1 MLSLDREA
9 WLVQADGEAPEA
21 LAVALPRASLRT
33 ASPAAVA
40 DGRRFRLRR
49 GRLVVTEEALHE
61 ARTADVLAELALCGV
76 RLLRPRDYYELTRR
90 RVLLDELDEAWFLF
104 DRPLR
109 LRLVYAA
116 VKTLV
121 DVLTGLVGSILAV
134 LLTPAV
140 WLSYR
145 LGRPEDRGPVFYV
158 QQRTGLRGRPFRMVK
173 FRTMRVD
180 AEADGPVW
188 ARVGDDRVT
197 RLGRLLRSTHLD
209 ELPQFFNVLRR
220 EMSLIGPRPE
230 RPVFVRLLGRA
241 IPYFDRRHLVR
252 PGVTGWAVVRFGY
265 SDSIRD
271 KWIIHEHDLYYLK
284 HRSVLLDLEI
294 AARTV
299 LVMLERRGQ

>member
-21 LAVALPRASLRT
+21 IPVALPRALLRT
-33 ASPAAVA
+33 ASPAGVA

-49 GRLVVTEEALHE
+49 RRLVVTEEALRERH
-61 ARTADVLAELALCGV
+61 TADALAALALSGV
-76 RLLRPRDYYELTRR
+76 RLLRPCDYYELTRR
-90 RVLLDELDEAWFLF
+90 RVLLEELDEGWFLF
-104 DRPLR
+104 DRPPR
-109 LRLVYAA
+109 LRLLYTA

-121 DVLTGLVGSILAV
+121 DVLTGLVGSALAV
-134 LLTPAV
+134 LLIPVV
-140 WLSYR
+140 WLWYR
-145 LGRPEDRGPVFYV
+145 LDLPQDRGPVFYV
-158 QQRTGLRGRPFRMVK
+158 QERIGLRGQPFRMVK

-188 ARVGDDRVT
+188 AKVGDDRCT

-220 EMSLIGPRPE
+220 DMSLIGPRPE

-299 LVMLERRGQ
+299 LVMLSRRGQ

>member
-9 WLVQADGEAPEA
+9 WLVKADGEAPEA
-21 LAVALPRASLRT
+21 LAVALPRALLRT
-33 ASPAAVA
+33 VSPAGVT
-40 DGRRFRLRR
+40 DGRRPRLRR
-49 GRLVVTEEALHE
+49 SRLVVTREALRE
-61 ARTADVLAELALCGV
+61 ERTADVLAELAISGV

-90 RVLLDELDEAWFLF
+90 RVMLEELDESWFLF

-109 LRLVYAA
+109 PRPVYAA

-121 DVLTGLVGSILAV
+121 DMLAGLAGSSLAV
-134 LLTPAV
+134 LLIPAV
-140 WLSYR
+140 WLWYR
-145 LGRPEDRGPVFYV
+145 LDRPEDHGPVFYV
-158 QQRTGLRGRPFRMVK
+158 QERIGLRGRPFRMVK

-180 AEADGPVW
+180 AEAAGPVW
-188 ARVGDDRVT
+188 ARVGDERVT

-241 IPYFDRRHLVR
+241 IPYFDQRHLVL

-284 HRSVLLDLEI
+284 HRSVLLDLEVV
-294 AARTV
+294 ARTI
-299 LVMLERRGQ
+299 LVMLKRRGQ

>member
-21 LAVALPRASLRT
+21 LALALPRTSLRT
-33 ASPAAVA
+33 VSLAGMA
-40 DGRRFRLRR
+40 DGHRFRLGR
-49 GRLVVTEEALHE
+49 GRLVVTNEALRE
-61 ARTADVLAELALCGV
+61 ERTADALAQLAIHGV

-90 RVLLDELDEAWFLF
+90 RVMLEDLDESWFLF
-104 DRPLR
+104 DRALR
-109 LRLVYAA
+109 RRPVYAA
-116 VKTLV
+116 FKTLV
-121 DVLTGLVGSILAV
+121 DVLAGLVGSTLAV
-134 LLTPAV
+134 LLIPLV
-140 WLSYR
+140 WLWYR
-145 LGRPEDRGPVFYV
+145 LDRSEDRGPVFYG
-158 QQRTGLRGRPFRMVK
+158 QERIGLRGRPFHMVK
-173 FRTMRVD
+173 FRTMRVN
-180 AEADGPVW
+180 AEANGPVW
-188 ARVGDDRVT
+188 ARVDDDRVT
-197 RLGRLLRSTHLD
+197 RFGRLLRSTHLD

-284 HRSVLLDLEI
+284 HCSVLLDLEI
-294 AARTV
+294 GVRTV
-299 LVMLERRGQ
+299 LVMLTRRGQ

>member
-1 MLSLDREA
+1 MLSLDHEA
-9 WLVQADGEAPEA
+9 WLVQADGEAPGA
-21 LAVALPRASLRT
+21 LAVELPRAPLRT
-33 ASPAAVA
+33 MSPVGVA
-40 DGRRFRLRR
+40 GGRRLRLRR
-49 GRLVVTEEALHE
+49 RRLVVTEEALRE
-61 ARTADVLAELALCGV
+61 ERTADALAELAISGV
-76 RLLRPRDYYELTRR
+76 RLLRQRDYYELTRR
-90 RVLLDELDEAWFLF
+90 RVMLEALDESWFLF

-109 LRLVYAA
+109 QRPVYAA

-121 DVLTGLVGSILAV
+121 DLLAGLVGSSLAV
-134 LLTPAV
+134 MLVPVV
-140 WLSYR
+140 WLWYR
-145 LGRPEDRGPVFYV
+145 LDRPEDRGPVFYV
-158 QQRTGLRGRPFRMVK
+158 QERVGLRGRPFRMVK

-180 AEADGPVW
+180 AEAAGPAW
-188 ARVGDDRVT
+188 ARVDDDRVT

-209 ELPQFFNVLRR
+209 ELAQFFNVLRR

-241 IPYFDRRHLVR
+241 IPHFDRRHFVR

-299 LVMLERRGQ
+299 LVMLKRRGQ

>member
-33 ASPAAVA
+33 ASPAEVA

-61 ARTADVLAELALCGV
+61 ARTADVLAELALSGV

-109 LRLVYAA
+109 LRLVHAA

-140 WLSYR
+140 WLWYR

-158 QQRTGLRGRPFRMVK
+158 QERTGLRGRPFRMVK

>member
-1 MLSLDREA
+1 MLSLEREA

-33 ASPAAVA
+33 ASPAGVA
-40 DGRRFRLRR
+40 AGRRLRLRR

-61 ARTADVLAELALCGV
+61 ARTADALAELALSGV

-104 DRPLR
+104 DQPLR

-121 DVLTGLVGSILAV
+121 DLLTGLVGSILAV

-140 WLSYR
+140 WLWYR

-158 QQRTGLRGRPFRMVK
+158 QERTGLRGRPFRMVK

>member
-21 LAVALPRASLRT
+21 LEVTLPRAPLRT
-33 ASPAAVA
+33 VSPAGVA
-40 DGRRFRLRR
+40 DRRRFWLVR
-49 GRLVVTEEALHE
+49 GRLVVTEEALRE
-61 ARTADVLAELALCGV
+61 ERTADALAELAIFGV

-90 RVLLDELDEAWFLF
+90 RVMLEKLDESWFLF

-109 LRLVYAA
+109 PRPLYALVKA
-116 VKTLV
+116 LV
-121 DVLTGLVGSILAV
+121 DALAGLLGSSLAV
-134 LLTPAV
+134 LVIPVV
-140 WLSYR
+140 WLCYR
-145 LGRPEDRGPVFYV
+145 LGQPQDRGPVFYV
-158 QQRTGLRGRPFRMVK
+158 QERVGLRGRPFRMVK
-173 FRTMRVD
+173 FRTMRID
-180 AEADGPVW
+180 AEAGGPVW
-188 ARVGDDRVT
+188 ARVDDDRVT
-197 RLGRLLRSTHLD
+197 RFGRLLRSTHLD

-284 HRSVLLDLEI
+284 HCSVLLDLEI
-294 AARTV
+294 AVRTV
-299 LVMLERRGQ
+299 LVMLTRRGQ

>member
-21 LAVALPRASLRT
+21 LAVALPRASLWT
-33 ASPAAVA
+33 ASPAGVA
-40 DGRRFRLRR
+40 DGRRLRLRR
-49 GRLVVTEEALHE
+49 GRLVVTEEALRE
-61 ARTADVLAELALCGV
+61 ERTADALAELALSGV

-121 DVLTGLVGSILAV
+121 DVLTGLAGSILAV

-140 WLSYR
+140 WLWYR

-158 QQRTGLRGRPFRMVK
+158 QERIGLRGRPFRMVK